1 MSDHVMEVVV
11 IIEVF
16 LDLHSGCE
24 CSNAMERYVSAL
36 QSDFTLKK

>member
-1 MSDHVMEVVV
+1 MSDHVMEIVV

-24 CSNAMERYVSAL
+24 CSNAMERYVSGL

>member
-1 MSDHVMEVVV
+1 MSDHVMEIVV

-24 CSNAMERYVSAL
+24 CSNAMERMSVVYNPIL
-36 QSDFTLKK
+36 H